1 MHYFYRFDDPP
12 NNVKHWRK
20 MVRHPDSSQSHQDR
34 VTMLQLSC
42 MYEKKQ
48 TKANKCNIHT
58 NKHSEWSQWH
68 EAKSGTPN
76 LWAAQII
83 VNCGMLLNTS
93 TRKQFWLL
101 TKAELRCGQME
112 FKRSPTTTA
121 ERYLMVQDNVSV
133 MSVTD
138 YNRIISQIIKE
149 HDSFLC

>member
-1 MHYFYRFDDPP
+1 M
-12 NNVKHWRK
+12 
-20 MVRHPDSSQSHQDR
+20 
-34 VTMLQLSC
+34 
-42 MYEKKQ
+42 
-48 TKANKCNIHT
+48 
-58 NKHSEWSQWH
+58 
-68 EAKSGTPN
+68 
-76 LWAAQII
+76 I